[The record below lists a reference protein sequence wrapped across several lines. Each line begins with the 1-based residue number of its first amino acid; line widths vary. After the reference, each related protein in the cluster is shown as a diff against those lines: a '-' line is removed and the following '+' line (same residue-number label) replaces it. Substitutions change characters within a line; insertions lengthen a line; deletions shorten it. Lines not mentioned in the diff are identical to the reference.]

1 MEVVSV
7 KVKVG
12 INGYG
17 TIGKRV
23 AYAITKQ
30 DDMTLIGVTKTK
42 PDFEAYRAKELGIP
56 VYAASEEFLPR
67 FEKVGFEVAGTL
79 EDLLQKVDVIV
90 DATPGG
96 MGAKNKPIYEK
107 YGVKAVFQGGEKAD
121 VAEVS
126 FVAQANYE
134 KALGKSYV
142 RVVSCNTTGL
152 TRTLSA
158 IQEYIDYVY
167 AVMIRRAADPNDIK
181 RGPINAIKPTVEVP
195 SHHGPDVQTVIP
207 INIETTAFVV
217 PTTIM
222 HVHSIM
228 VELKKPITRE
238 DVIDIF
244 ENTTR
249 VLLFE
254 KAKGFESTAQLI
266 EFARDLHREWNNL
279 YEIAVWKES
288 INVKGNRLFYIQAV
302 HQESDVVPENI
313 DAIRAMFE
321 LADKWESIEKTNKSL
336 GILK

>member
-1 MEVVSV
+1 M

-23 AYAITKQ
+23 AYAVSKQ
-30 DDMTLIGVTKTK
+30 DDMKLTGVTKTK
-42 PDFEAYRAKELGIP
+42 PDFEAYRAGELGIP

-67 FEKVGFEVAGTL
+67 FEKAGFEVAGTL
-79 EDLLQKVDVIV
+79 EDLLKKVDVIV

-96 MGAKNKPIYEK
+96 MGARNKELYEAH
-107 YGVKAVFQGGEKAD
+107 GVKAVFQGGEKAS

-134 KALGKSYV
+134 SALGKDYV

-152 TRTLSA
+152 TRTLNA
-158 IQEYIDYVY
+158 IKDYIDYVY
-167 AVMIRRAADPNDIK
+167 AVMIRRAADPNDIR
-181 RGPINAIKPTVEVP
+181 RGPVNAIKPSVEVP
-195 SHHGPDVQTVIP
+195 SHHGPDVQTILP
-207 INIETTAFVV
+207 INIETSAFIV
-217 PTTIM
+217 PTTLM
-222 HVHSIM
+222 HVHSVM
-228 VELKKPITRE
+228 VELRKPLTRE

-244 ENTTR
+244 EDTTR

-254 KAKGFESTAQLI
+254 EGRGFSSTAQLI

-288 INVKGNRLFYIQAV
+288 INVRGKRLFYIQAV

-321 LADKWESIEKTNKSL
+321 LADKWGSIRKTNKSL

>member
-1 MEVVSV
+1 M

-30 DDMTLIGVTKTK
+30 DDMALIGVTKTK

-67 FEKVGFEVAGTL
+67 FEKAGFEVAGTL

-222 HVHSIM
+222 HVHSVM

-254 KAKGFESTAQLI
+254 KEKGFDSTAQLI

-321 LADKWESIEKTNKSL
+321 LADKWKSIKKTNKSL

>member
-1 MEVVSV
+1 M

-23 AYAITKQ
+23 AYAVTKQ
-30 DDMTLIGVTKTK
+30 DDMELIGVTKTK

-56 VYAASEEFLPR
+56 VYAASNDFLPR
-67 FEKVGFEVAGTL
+67 FEKANFEVAGTI
-79 EDLLQKVDVIV
+79 EDLLNGVDIII

-96 MGAKNKPIYEK
+96 MGEKNKTLYENA
-107 YGVKAVFQGGEKAD
+107 GVKAIFQGGEKANI
-121 VAEVS
+121 VEAS

-134 KALGKSYV
+134 NALGKNYV

-152 TRTLSA
+152 TRTLNA
-158 IQEYIDYVY
+158 IKEYIEYVY

-181 RGPINAIKPTVEVP
+181 RGPINAIKPSVEVP

-222 HVHSIM
+222 HVHSVM
-228 VELKKPITRE
+228 VELKKPLTKE

-254 KAKGFESTAQLI
+254 KKKGFDSTAQLI

-288 INVKGNRLFYIQAV
+288 INIKGNRLFYIQAV
-302 HQESDVVPENI
+302 HQESDVVPENV
-313 DAIRAMFE
+313 DAIRAMFKM
-321 LADKWESIEKTNKSL
+321 ADKWESIKKTNKSL

>member
-1 MEVVSV
+1 M

-23 AYAITKQ
+23 AYAVSKQ
-30 DDMTLIGVTKTK
+30 DDMKLIGVTKTK

-67 FEKVGFEVAGTL
+67 FERAGFEVAGTL
-79 EDLLQKVDVIV
+79 SELLKEVDVIV
-90 DATPGG
+90 DATPGR
-96 MGAKNKPIYEK
+96 MGEKNKALYEK
-107 YGVKAVFQGGEKAD
+107 AGVKAIFQGGEKAS

-134 KALGKSYV
+134 KALGKDYV

-152 TRTLSA
+152 TRTLNA
-158 IQEYIDYVY
+158 IKDYIDYVY

-181 RGPINAIKPTVEVP
+181 RGPINAIKPSVEVP

-207 INIETTAFVV
+207 INIETMAFVV
-217 PTTIM
+217 PTTLM

-228 VELKKPITRE
+228 VELKKPVE
-238 DVIDIF
+238 AKDVIEVF

-249 VLLFE
+249 VFLFE
-254 KAKGFESTAQLI
+254 KEKGFDSTAQLI
-266 EFARDLHREWNNL
+266 EFARDMHREWNNL

-288 INVKGNRLFYIQAV
+288 ISVKGNRLFYIQAV

-321 LADKWESIEKTNKSL
+321 LADKWESIKKTNKSL

>member
-1 MEVVSV
+1 M

-12 INGYG
+12 VNGYG

-23 AYAITKQ
+23 AYAVMRQK
-30 DDMTLIGVTKTK
+30 DMRLMGVTKTK

-67 FEKVGFEVAGTL
+67 FEKAGFEVAGTL
-79 EDLLQKVDVIV
+79 GDLLEEVDVVI

-96 MGAKNKPIYEK
+96 MGAKNRPLYEK
-107 YGVKAVFQGGEKAD
+107 AGVKAVFEGGEKAST
-121 VAEVS
+121 AEVS

-134 KALGKSYV
+134 KALGRDYV

-152 TRTLSA
+152 TRTLNA
-158 IQEYIDYVY
+158 IKDYIDYAY
-167 AVMIRRAADPNDIK
+167 AVMIRRAADPDDSR
-181 RGPINAIKPTVEVP
+181 RGPVNAIKPTVEVP

-207 INIETTAFVV
+207 VNIETTAFVV
-217 PTTIM
+217 PTTLM
-222 HVHSIM
+222 HVHSVM
-228 VELKKPITRE
+228 VELKEPLTRE

-244 ENTTR
+244 EDTTR

-254 KAKGFESTAQLI
+254 KERGFESTAQLI

-288 INVKGNRLFYIQAV
+288 ISVKGNRLFYIQAV
-302 HQESDVVPENI
+302 HQESDVVPENV

-321 LADKWESIEKTNKSL
+321 MAGKWESIKKTNKSL

>member
-1 MEVVSV
+1 MA

-23 AYAITKQ
+23 AYAVTRQ
-30 DDMTLIGVTKTK
+30 DDMKLIGVTKTR
-42 PDFEAYRAKELGIP
+42 PDFGAYRARELGIP
-56 VYAASEEFLPR
+56 VYAASEDFLPR
-67 FEKVGFEVAGTL
+67 FEKAGFEVAGTL
-79 EDLLQKVDVIV
+79 NDLLEKVDVIV

-96 MGAKNKPIYEK
+96 MGAKNKPLYEK
-107 YGVKAVFQGGEKAD
+107 AGVKAVFQGGEKAS

-134 KALGKSYV
+134 KALGKDYV

-167 AVMIRRAADPNDIK
+167 AVMIRRAADPNDTK
-181 RGPINAIKPTVEVP
+181 RGPINAITPSVTVP

-207 INIETTAFVV
+207 INIETSAFVV
-217 PTTIM
+217 PTTLM

-228 VELKKPITRE
+228 VELKKPITE
-238 DVIDIF
+238 KDVLDIF

-254 KAKGFESTAQLI
+254 KEKGFESTAQII

-288 INVKGNRLFYIQAV
+288 ISVRGNRLFYIQAV

-321 LADKWESIEKTNKSL
+321 MAEKWESIRKTNKSL

>member
-1 MEVVSV
+1 M

-30 DDMTLIGVTKTK
+30 DDMELMGVTKTK

-56 VYAASEEFLPR
+56 VYAASEEFLQR
-67 FEKVGFEVAGTL
+67 FEKAGFEVAGTL
-79 EDLLQKVDVIV
+79 EDLLQRVDVII

-96 MGAKNKPIYEK
+96 MGAKNRPIYKK

-121 VAEVS
+121 VAEAS

-134 KALGKSYV
+134 KALGKSYI

-228 VELKKPITRE
+228 VELKKPITKE

-254 KAKGFESTAQLI
+254 KEKGFESTAQLI
-266 EFARDLHREWNNL
+266 EFARNLHREWNNL

-321 LADKWESIEKTNKSL
+321 LADRWESIKKTNKSL

>member
-1 MEVVSV
+1 M
-7 KVKVG
+7 KVRVG
-12 INGYG
+12 VNGYG

-23 AYAITKQ
+23 AYAVSKQ
-30 DDMTLIGVTKTK
+30 DDMELIGVTKTK
-42 PDFEAYRAKELGIP
+42 PDFEAYRAEELGIP
-56 VYAASEEFLPR
+56 VYAAGEDFLPR
-67 FEKVGFEVAGTL
+67 FERAGFEVAGTL
-79 EDLLQKVDVIV
+79 EDLLKEVDVIV

-96 MGAKNKPIYEK
+96 MGAKNKVLYK
-107 YGVKAVFQGGEKAD
+107 KAGVKAIFEGGEKAST
-121 VAEVS
+121 AEVS

-134 KALGKSYV
+134 KALGKDYV

-158 IQEYIDYVY
+158 IQKYIDYVY
-167 AVMIRRAADPNDIK
+167 AVMIRRAADPNDVK
-181 RGPINAIKPTVEVP
+181 RGPVNAITPSVTVP
-195 SHHGPDVQTVIP
+195 SHHGPDVQTVVP
-207 INIETTAFVV
+207 INIETSAFVV
-217 PTTIM
+217 PTTLM
-222 HVHSIM
+222 HVHSVM
-228 VELKKPITRE
+228 VELKKPVTE
-238 DVIDIF
+238 KDVIEVF

-254 KAKGFESTAQLI
+254 KEKGFEGTAQLI

-288 INVKGNRLFYIQAV
+288 ISVRGNRLFYIQAV

-321 LADKWESIEKTNKSL
+321 MAEKWESIRKTNRSL

>member
-1 MEVVSV
+1 M

-12 INGYG
+12 VNGYG

-23 AYAITKQ
+23 AYAVMKQ
-30 DDMTLIGVTKTK
+30 DDMELIGVTKTK

-67 FEKVGFEVAGTL
+67 FEKAGFEVEGTL
-79 EDLLQKVDVIV
+79 NDLLEKVDVIV

-96 MGAKNKPIYEK
+96 MGAKNKPLYEK
-107 YGVKAVFQGGEKAD
+107 AGVKAVFQGGEKAD

-134 KALGKSYV
+134 KALGKDYV

-152 TRTLSA
+152 VRTLSA

-181 RGPINAIKPTVEVP
+181 RGPINAIKPSVTVP

-207 INIETTAFVV
+207 INIETSAFVV

-228 VELKKPITRE
+228 VELKKPIE
-238 DVIDIF
+238 AKDVINIF
-244 ENTTR
+244 ESTTR

-254 KAKGFESTAQLI
+254 KEKGFESTAQLI

-288 INVKGNRLFYIQAV
+288 VSVRNGRLFYIQAV
-302 HQESDVVPENI
+302 HQESDVIPENI

-321 LADKWESIEKTNKSL
+321 LADKWESIRKTNKSL

>member
-1 MEVVSV
+1 M

-23 AYAITKQ
+23 AYAVAKQ
-30 DDMTLIGVTKTK
+30 DDMKLIGVTKTK

-56 VYAASEEFLPR
+56 VYAASNDFLPR
-67 FEKVGFEVAGTL
+67 FENANFEVAGTI
-79 EDLLQKVDVIV
+79 EDLLNDVDIII

-96 MGAKNKPIYEK
+96 MGEKNKTLYEK
-107 YGVKAVFQGGEKAD
+107 AGVKAIFQGGEKANL
-121 VAEVS
+121 AEAS

-134 KALGKSYV
+134 NALGKNYV

-152 TRTLSA
+152 TRTLNA
-158 IQEYIDYVY
+158 IKEYIEYVY

-181 RGPINAIKPTVEVP
+181 RGPVNAIKPSVEVP

-222 HVHSIM
+222 HVHSVM
-228 VELKKPITRE
+228 VELKKPPTKE

-254 KAKGFESTAQLI
+254 KKKGFDSTAQLI

-288 INVKGNRLFYIQAV
+288 INIKGNRLFYIQAV

-321 LADKWESIEKTNKSL
+321 MADKWESIKKTNKSL

>member
-1 MEVVSV
+1 M

-23 AYAITKQ
+23 AYAVTKQ
-30 DDMTLIGVTKTK
+30 DDMKLIGVTKTK
-42 PDFEAYRAKELGIP
+42 PDFEAYRARELGIP
-56 VYAASEEFLPR
+56 VYAASEEFLLK
-67 FEKVGFEVAGTL
+67 FERAGFEVAGTL
-79 EDLLQKVDVIV
+79 SDLLEKVDVIV

-96 MGAKNKPIYEK
+96 MGAKSKELYEK
-107 YGVKAVFQGGEKAD
+107 AGVKAIFQGGEKAST
-121 VAEVS
+121 AEVS

-134 KALGKSYV
+134 KALGKDYV

-158 IQEYIDYVY
+158 IQDYIDYVY
-167 AVMIRRAADPNDIK
+167 AVMIRRAADPNDAR
-181 RGPINAIKPTVEVP
+181 RGPVNAITPSVTVP

-207 INIETTAFVV
+207 INIETSAFVV
-217 PTTIM
+217 PTTLM

-228 VELKKPITRE
+228 VELKKPLE
-238 DVIDIF
+238 AKDVVEVF

-254 KAKGFESTAQLI
+254 KEKGFDSTAQLI

-279 YEIAVWKES
+279 YEIVVWKES
-288 INVKGNRLFYIQAV
+288 VSVRGNRLFYIQAV

-321 LADKWESIEKTNKSL
+321 LADKWESIKKTNESL

>member
-1 MEVVSV
+1 M

-23 AYAITKQ
+23 AYAVMKQ
-30 DDMTLIGVTKTK
+30 DDMELIGVTKTK

-67 FEKVGFEVAGTL
+67 FEKAGFEVEGTL
-79 EDLLQKVDVIV
+79 NDLLEKVDVIV

-96 MGAKNKPIYEK
+96 MGAKNKPLYEK
-107 YGVKAVFQGGEKAD
+107 AGVKAVFQGGEKAD

-134 KALGKSYV
+134 EALGKDYV

-152 TRTLSA
+152 VRTLSA

-181 RGPINAIKPTVEVP
+181 RGPINAIKPTVMVP

-207 INIETTAFVV
+207 INIETSAFVV

-228 VELKKPITRE
+228 VELKKPLKPE
-238 DVIDIF
+238 DVINIF
-244 ENTTR
+244 ESTTR

-254 KAKGFESTAQLI
+254 KEKGFESTAQII

-288 INVKGNRLFYIQAV
+288 ISVKGNRLFYIQAV
-302 HQESDVVPENI
+302 HQESDVIPENI

-321 LADKWESIEKTNKSL
+321 LAEKWESIRKTNKSL

>member
-1 MEVVSV
+1 MVRVN
-7 KVKVG
+7 VG

-23 AYAITKQ
+23 AYAVTEQ
-30 DDMTLIGVTKTK
+30 DDMKLIGVTKTK
-42 PDFEAYRAKELGIP
+42 PDFEAYRAKEFGIP
-56 VYAASEEFLPR
+56 VYAASEEFLLR
-67 FEKVGFEVAGTL
+67 FEKAGFEVEGTL
-79 EDLLQKVDVIV
+79 EDLLEKVDVIV

-96 MGAKNKPIYEK
+96 MGAKNKELYEK
-107 YGVKAVFQGGEKAD
+107 TGVKAVFQGGEKVS

-134 KALGKSYV
+134 KAIGKDYV

-152 TRTLSA
+152 ARTLSA
-158 IQEYIDYVY
+158 IQEYINYVY
-167 AVMIRRAADPNDIK
+167 AVMIRRAADSNDIK
-181 RGPINAIKPTVEVP
+181 RGPINAITPSVTVP

-207 INIETTAFVV
+207 INIETSAFVV
-217 PTTIM
+217 PTTLM
-222 HVHSIM
+222 HVHSVM
-228 VELKKPITRE
+228 VELKRPVEAKDI
-238 DVIDIF
+238 VDIF

-254 KAKGFESTAQLI
+254 KEKGFESTAQLI

-279 YEIAVWKES
+279 YEIAVWRES
-288 INVKGNRLFYIQAV
+288 ISVRGNRFFYIQAV
-302 HQESDVVPENI
+302 HQESNVVPENI

-321 LADKWESIEKTNKSL
+321 LTDRWESIKKTNESL

>member
-1 MEVVSV
+1 M

-12 INGYG
+12 VNGYG

-23 AYAITKQ
+23 AYAITRQ
-30 DDMTLIGVTKTK
+30 DDMKLIGVTKTK
-42 PDFEAYRAKELGIP
+42 PDFEAYHARDLGIP

-67 FEKVGFEVAGTL
+67 FEKAGFEVVGTL
-79 EDLLQKVDVIV
+79 SDLLNEVDVIV

-96 MGAKNKPIYEK
+96 MGLRNRVLYEK
-107 YGVKAVFQGGEKAD
+107 AGVKAVFQGGEKAST
-121 VAEVS
+121 AEIS

-134 KALGKSYV
+134 KALGKDYV

-158 IQEYIDYVY
+158 IQDYIDYVY
-167 AVMIRRAADPNDIK
+167 AVMIRRAADPNDTK
-181 RGPINAIKPTVEVP
+181 RGPINAITPSVTVP

-207 INIETTAFVV
+207 INIETSAFVV
-217 PTTIM
+217 PTTLM

-228 VELKKPITRE
+228 IELKKPVEAKDI
-238 DVIDIF
+238 VDIF

-254 KAKGFESTAQLI
+254 KEKGFDSTAQLI

-288 INVKGNRLFYIQAV
+288 ISVRGNRLFYIQAV

-321 LADKWESIEKTNKSL
+321 MAEKWDSIKKTNKSL

>member
-1 MEVVSV
+1 M
-7 KVKVG
+7 KIKVG

-23 AYAITKQ
+23 AYAVTKQ
-30 DDMTLIGVTKTK
+30 DDMELIGVTKTK

-67 FEKVGFEVAGTL
+67 FEKAGFEVEGTL
-79 EDLLQKVDVIV
+79 NDLLEKVDIIV

-96 MGAKNKPIYEK
+96 MGEKNKQLYEK
-107 YGVKAVFQGGEKAD
+107 AGVKAIFQGGEKAE
-121 VAEVS
+121 VAQVS

-134 KALGKSYV
+134 AALGKDYV

-152 TRTLSA
+152 VRTLNA
-158 IQEYIDYVY
+158 IKDYVDYVY

-181 RGPINAIKPTVEVP
+181 RGPINAIKPSVTIP
-195 SHHGPDVQTVIP
+195 SHHGSDVQTVIP
-207 INIETTAFVV
+207 INIETSAFVV

-228 VELKKPITRE
+228 VELKKPLTRE

-254 KAKGFESTAQLI
+254 KEKGFESTAQLI

-302 HQESDVVPENI
+302 HQESDVIPENI

-321 LADKWESIEKTNKSL
+321 IAEKWESIKKTNKSL

>member
-1 MEVVSV
+1 M

-12 INGYG
+12 VNGYG

-23 AYAITKQ
+23 AYAVSRQ
-30 DDMTLIGVTKTK
+30 DDMKLIGVTKTK
-42 PDFEAYRAKELGIP
+42 PDFEAYRSRELGIP
-56 VYAASEEFLPR
+56 IYAASVEFLPR
-67 FEKVGFEVAGTL
+67 FEKVGFEASGTL
-79 EDLLQKVDVIV
+79 EDLLNKVDVIV

-96 MGAKNKPIYEK
+96 MGVKNKVLYEK
-107 YGVKAVFQGGEKAD
+107 AGVKAVFEGGEKAST
-121 VAEVS
+121 AEVS

-134 KALGKSYV
+134 KAIGKDYV

-158 IQEYIDYVY
+158 LQEYIDYAY
-167 AVMIRRAADPNDIK
+167 AVMIRRAADPNDSK
-181 RGPINAIKPTVEVP
+181 RGPINAITPSVIVP
-195 SHHGPDVQTVIP
+195 SHHGPDVQTVLP
-207 INIETTAFVV
+207 INIETSAFIV
-217 PTTIM
+217 PTTLM

-228 VELKKPITRE
+228 IELKKPLTE
-238 DVIDIF
+238 KDVIDIF

-254 KAKGFESTAQLI
+254 KEKGFDSTAQII

-288 INVKGNRLFYIQAV
+288 INIRGNRLFYIQAV
-302 HQESDVVPENI
+302 HQESDVVPENV

-321 LADKWESIEKTNKSL
+321 LADKWGSIRKTNMSL

>member
-1 MEVVSV
+1 M
-7 KVKVG
+7 KIKVG

-23 AYAITKQ
+23 AYAVSKQ
-30 DDMTLIGVTKTK
+30 ADMELVGVAKTK
-42 PDFEAYRAKELGIP
+42 PDFEAYRAKEVGIP
-56 VYAASEEFLPR
+56 VYAASPDFVPR
-67 FEKVGFEVAGTL
+67 FEKVGFEIVGTL
-79 EDLLQKVDVIV
+79 EDLLGKVDVIV

-96 MGAKNKPIYEK
+96 MGEKNKALYEK
-107 YGVKAVFQGGEKAD
+107 AGVKAIFQGGEKAD

-134 KALGKSYV
+134 KALGKDYV

-152 TRTLSA
+152 TRTLNA
-158 IQEYIDYVY
+158 IKEYIDYVY
-167 AVMIRRAADPNDIK
+167 AVMIRRATDPNDIK
-181 RGPINAIKPTVEVP
+181 RGPVNAIKPSVEVP

-207 INIETTAFVV
+207 INIETMAFIV
-217 PTTIM
+217 PTTLM
-222 HVHSIM
+222 HVHSVM
-228 VELKKPITRE
+228 VELKKPLTRE
-238 DVIDIF
+238 DVIEIF

-254 KAKGFESTAQLI
+254 KEKGFDSTAQLI

-279 YEIAVWKES
+279 YEIGVWKES

-321 LADKWESIEKTNKSL
+321 LADKWDSIKKTNKSL

>member
-1 MEVVSV
+1 M

-23 AYAITKQ
+23 AYAVSKQ
-30 DDMTLIGVTKTK
+30 DDMKLTGVTKTK
-42 PDFEAYRAKELGIP
+42 PDFEAYRAGELGIP

-67 FEKVGFEVAGTL
+67 FEKAGFEVAGTL
-79 EDLLQKVDVIV
+79 EDLLEKVDVIV

-96 MGAKNKPIYEK
+96 MGARNKELYEAH
-107 YGVKAVFQGGEKAD
+107 GVKAVFQGGEKAS

-134 KALGKSYV
+134 SALGKDYV

-152 TRTLSA
+152 TRTLNA
-158 IQEYIDYVY
+158 IKDYIDYVY
-167 AVMIRRAADPNDIK
+167 AVMIRRAADPNDIR
-181 RGPINAIKPTVEVP
+181 RGPVNAIKPSVEVP
-195 SHHGPDVQTVIP
+195 SHHGPDVQTILP
-207 INIETTAFVV
+207 INIETSAFIV
-217 PTTIM
+217 PTTLM
-222 HVHSIM
+222 HVHSVM
-228 VELKKPITRE
+228 VELRKPLTRE

-244 ENTTR
+244 EDTTR

-254 KAKGFESTAQLI
+254 EGRGFSSTAQLI

-288 INVKGNRLFYIQAV
+288 INVRGKRLFYIQAV

-321 LADKWESIEKTNKSL
+321 LADKWGSIRKTNKSL

>member
-1 MEVVSV
+1 M

-23 AYAITKQ
+23 AYAVTKQ
-30 DDMTLIGVTKTK
+30 DDMELIGVTKTK

-56 VYAASEEFLPR
+56 VYAASNDFLPR
-67 FEKVGFEVAGTL
+67 FEKANFEVAGTI
-79 EDLLQKVDVIV
+79 EDLLNDVDIII

-96 MGAKNKPIYEK
+96 MGEKNKTLYENA
-107 YGVKAVFQGGEKAD
+107 GVKAIFQGGEKANI
-121 VAEVS
+121 VEAS

-134 KALGKSYV
+134 NALGKNYV

-152 TRTLSA
+152 TRTLNA
-158 IQEYIDYVY
+158 IKEYIEYVY

-181 RGPINAIKPTVEVP
+181 RGPINAIKPSVEVP

-222 HVHSIM
+222 HVHSVM
-228 VELKKPITRE
+228 VELKKPLTKE

-254 KAKGFESTAQLI
+254 KKKGFDSTAQLI

-288 INVKGNRLFYIQAV
+288 INIKGNRLFYIQAV

-321 LADKWESIEKTNKSL
+321 MADKWESIKKTNKSL

>member
-1 MEVVSV
+1 M

-23 AYAITKQ
+23 AYAVSKQ
-30 DDMTLIGVTKTK
+30 DDMKLIGVTKTK

-67 FEKVGFEVAGTL
+67 FERAGFEVAGTL
-79 EDLLQKVDVIV
+79 SDLLKEVDVIV
-90 DATPGG
+90 DATPGR
-96 MGAKNKPIYEK
+96 MGEKNKALYEK
-107 YGVKAVFQGGEKAD
+107 AGVKAIFQGGEKAS

-134 KALGKSYV
+134 KALGKDYV

-152 TRTLSA
+152 TRTLNA
-158 IQEYIDYVY
+158 IKDYIDYVY

-181 RGPINAIKPTVEVP
+181 RGPINAIKPSVEVP

-207 INIETTAFVV
+207 INIETMAFVV
-217 PTTIM
+217 PTTLM

-228 VELKKPITRE
+228 VELKKPVE
-238 DVIDIF
+238 AKDVIEVF

-254 KAKGFESTAQLI
+254 KEKGFDSTAQLI
-266 EFARDLHREWNNL
+266 EFARDMHREWNNL

-321 LADKWESIEKTNKSL
+321 LADKWESIKKTNKSL

>member
-1 MEVVSV
+1 M
-7 KVKVG
+7 KVRVG
-12 INGYG
+12 VNGYG

-23 AYAITKQ
+23 AYAVSKQ
-30 DDMTLIGVTKTK
+30 DDMKLIGVTKTK
-42 PDFEAYRAKELGIP
+42 PDFEAYRAKALGIS
-56 VYAASEEFLPR
+56 VYAASADFLPR
-67 FEKVGFEVAGTL
+67 FEKVDFEVAGTL
-79 EDLLQKVDVIV
+79 GDLLEKVDVIV

-96 MGAKNKPIYEK
+96 MGAKNKALYEK
-107 YGVKAVFQGGEKAD
+107 AGVKAVFEGGENAST
-121 VAEVS
+121 AQVS

-134 KALGKSYV
+134 KALGKDYV

-152 TRTLSA
+152 SRTLSSL
-158 IQEYIDYVY
+158 QDYIDYVY
-167 AVMIRRAADPNDIK
+167 AVMIRRAADPNDSK
-181 RGPINAIKPTVEVP
+181 RGPVNAITPSVTVP

-207 INIETTAFVV
+207 INIETSAFIV
-217 PTTIM
+217 PTTLM

-228 VELKKPITRE
+228 IELKKPVTE
-238 DVIDIF
+238 KDVIEVF

-254 KAKGFESTAQLI
+254 KEKGFEGTAQLI

-288 INVKGNRLFYIQAV
+288 ISVRGNRLFYIQAV
-302 HQESDVVPENI
+302 HQESDVVPENV

-321 LADKWESIEKTNKSL
+321 MAEKWESIRKTNRSL

>member
-1 MEVVSV
+1 MR
-7 KVKVG
+7 VKVG
-12 INGYG
+12 VNGYG

-23 AYAITKQ
+23 AYAVMKQ
-30 DDMTLIGVTKTK
+30 EDMKLIGVTKTK

-67 FEKVGFEVAGTL
+67 FERAGFEVAGTL
-79 EDLLQKVDVIV
+79 KDLLSEVDVIV

-96 MGAKNKPIYEK
+96 MGAKNKTLYEK
-107 YGVKAVFQGGEKAD
+107 AGVKAIFQGGEKAST
-121 VAEVS
+121 AEVS

-134 KALGKSYV
+134 KALGKDYV

-158 IQEYIDYVY
+158 IGEYIDYVY
-167 AVMIRRAADPNDIK
+167 AVMIRRAADPNDTK
-181 RGPINAIKPTVEVP
+181 RGPINAITPSVTVP

-207 INIETTAFVV
+207 INIETSAFVV
-217 PTTIM
+217 PTTLM
-222 HVHSIM
+222 HVHSVM
-228 VELKKPITRE
+228 VELKKPVE
-238 DVIDIF
+238 AKDVVEVF

-254 KAKGFESTAQLI
+254 KERGFEGTAQLI

-288 INVKGNRLFYIQAV
+288 INVRGNRLFYIQAV

-321 LADKWESIEKTNKSL
+321 LAEKWESIRKTNESL

>member
-1 MEVVSV
+1 M

-23 AYAITKQ
+23 AYAVMRQ
-30 DDMTLIGVTKTK
+30 DDMKLMGVTKTR

-56 VYAASEEFLPR
+56 VYAASEEFLLR
-67 FEKVGFEVAGTL
+67 FEKADFDVVGTL
-79 EDLLQKVDVIV
+79 GDLLEKVDVIV

-96 MGAKNKPIYEK
+96 MGARNKALYEK
-107 YGVKAVFQGGEKAD
+107 TGVKAIFQGGEKATT
-121 VAEVS
+121 AEVS

-134 KALGKSYV
+134 KALGKDYV

-158 IQEYIDYVY
+158 IQEYVDHVY
-167 AVMIRRAADPNDIK
+167 AVMIRRAADPNDTR
-181 RGPINAIKPTVEVP
+181 RGPVNAITPGVTVP

-207 INIETTAFVV
+207 INIETSAFIV
-217 PTTIM
+217 PTTLM

-228 VELKKPITRE
+228 VDLKKPVEAKDI
-238 DVIDIF
+238 IDIF
-244 ENTTR
+244 EDTTR

-254 KAKGFESTAQLI
+254 KEKGFESTAQLI

-279 YEIAVWKES
+279 YEIAVWRES
-288 INVKGNRLFYIQAV
+288 VNVRGNRLFYIQAV

-321 LADKWESIEKTNKSL
+321 MAEKWDSIRRTNESL
-336 GILK
+336 GIVG

>member
-1 MEVVSV
+1 M

-30 DDMTLIGVTKTK
+30 DDMELVGVTKTK

-56 VYAASEEFLPR
+56 VYAASEEFLQR

-79 EDLLQKVDVIV
+79 EDLLQRVDVIV

-181 RGPINAIKPTVEVP
+181 RGPINAIKPSVEVP

-228 VELKKPITRE
+228 VELKKPITKE

-254 KAKGFESTAQLI
+254 KEKGFDSTAQLI

-279 YEIAVWKES
+279 YEIAIWKES

-321 LADKWESIEKTNKSL
+321 LADRWESIKKTNKSL

>member
-1 MEVVSV
+1 M

-23 AYAITKQ
+23 AYAVSKQ
-30 DDMTLIGVTKTK
+30 DDMKLIGVTKTK

-67 FEKVGFEVAGTL
+67 FERAGFEVAGTL
-79 EDLLQKVDVIV
+79 SELLKEVDVIV
-90 DATPGG
+90 DATPGR
-96 MGAKNKPIYEK
+96 MGEKNKALYEK
-107 YGVKAVFQGGEKAD
+107 AGVKAIFQGGEKAS

-134 KALGKSYV
+134 KALGKDYV

-152 TRTLSA
+152 TRTLNA
-158 IQEYIDYVY
+158 IKDYIDYVY

-181 RGPINAIKPTVEVP
+181 RGPINAIKPSVEVP

-207 INIETTAFVV
+207 INIETMAFVV
-217 PTTIM
+217 PTTLM

-228 VELKKPITRE
+228 VELKKPVE
-238 DVIDIF
+238 AKDVIEVF

-254 KAKGFESTAQLI
+254 KEKGFDSTAQLI
-266 EFARDLHREWNNL
+266 EFARDMHREWNNL

-288 INVKGNRLFYIQAV
+288 ISVKGNRLFYIQAV

-321 LADKWESIEKTNKSL
+321 LADKWESIKKTNKSL

>member
-1 MEVVSV
+1 MR
-7 KVKVG
+7 VKVG

-23 AYAITKQ
+23 AYAVLKQ
-30 DDMTLIGVTKTK
+30 DDMELIGVTKTK
-42 PDFEAYRAKELGIP
+42 PDYEASRAKEMGIP
-56 VYAASEEFLPR
+56 VYSASPEFLPE
-67 FEKVGFEVAGTL
+67 FEKKGFEVAGTL
-79 EDLLQKVDVIV
+79 EDLLEKVDVIV

-96 MGAKNKPIYEK
+96 IGAKNKALYEK
-107 YGVKAVFQGGEKAD
+107 HGVRAIFQGGEKAD
-121 VAEVS
+121 IAEVS

-134 KALGKSYV
+134 EALGKRYV

-152 TRTLSA
+152 VRTLSA
-158 IQEYIDYVY
+158 LREYIDYVY

-181 RGPINAIKPTVEVP
+181 RGPVNAIKPSVEVP
-195 SHHGPDVQTVIP
+195 SHHGPDVQRVIP

-222 HVHSIM
+222 HVHSVMI
-228 VELKKPITRE
+228 ELKRPITKE
-238 DVIDIF
+238 DVIEIF

-254 KAKGFESTAQLI
+254 ERKGFKSTAQLI

-288 INVKGNRLFYIQAV
+288 INIKGNRLFYIQAV

-321 LADKWESIEKTNKSL
+321 LAEKWESIGKTNKSL

>member
-1 MEVVSV
+1 M

-23 AYAITKQ
+23 AYAVTKQ
-30 DDMTLIGVTKTK
+30 DDMELIGVTKTK

-56 VYAASEEFLPR
+56 VYAASNDFLPR
-67 FEKVGFEVAGTL
+67 FEKANFEVAGTL
-79 EDLLQKVDVIV
+79 EDLLNEIDIII
-90 DATPGG
+90 DTTPGG
-96 MGAKNKPIYEK
+96 MGEKNKTLYENV
-107 YGVKAVFQGGEKAD
+107 GVKAIFQGGEKAN
-121 VAEVS
+121 VAETS

-134 KALGKSYV
+134 NAIRKNYV

-152 TRTLSA
+152 TRTLNA
-158 IQEYIDYVY
+158 IKEYIEYVY

-181 RGPINAIKPTVEVP
+181 RGPINAIKPSVEVP

-222 HVHSIM
+222 HVHSVM
-228 VELKKPITRE
+228 VELKKPLTKE

-254 KAKGFESTAQLI
+254 KKKGFDSTAQLI

-288 INVKGNRLFYIQAV
+288 INIKGNRLFYIQAV
-302 HQESDVVPENI
+302 HQESDVVPENV

-321 LADKWESIEKTNKSL
+321 MADKWESIKKTNKSL

>member
-1 MEVVSV
+1 M
-7 KVKVG
+7 KVRVG
-12 INGYG
+12 VNGYG

-23 AYAITKQ
+23 AYAVSRQ
-30 DDMTLIGVTKTK
+30 DDMELIGVTKTK

-56 VYAASEEFLPR
+56 VYAASEDFLPR
-67 FEKVGFEVAGTL
+67 FEKAGFEVEGTL
-79 EDLLQKVDVIV
+79 NDLLERVDAVV

-96 MGAKNKPIYEK
+96 MGAKNKAIYEK
-107 YGVKAVFQGGEKAD
+107 AGVKAVFEGGEKAST
-121 VAEVS
+121 AEVS

-134 KALGKSYV
+134 KALGKDYI

-152 TRTLSA
+152 SRTLSA
-158 IQEYIDYVY
+158 LQEYIDYAY
-167 AVMIRRAADPNDIK
+167 AVMIRRAADPNDSK
-181 RGPINAIKPTVEVP
+181 RGPVNAIVPTVEVP

-207 INIETTAFVV
+207 INIETSAFVV
-217 PTTIM
+217 PTTLM

-228 VELKKPITRE
+228 IELKKPVTER

-254 KAKGFESTAQLI
+254 KEKGFESTAQLI
-266 EFARDLHREWNNL
+266 EFARNLHREWNNL

-288 INVKGNRLFYIQAV
+288 ISVRGNRLFYIQAV
-302 HQESDVVPENI
+302 HQESDVVPENV

-321 LADKWESIEKTNKSL
+321 LAEKWESIRKTNRSL

>member
-1 MEVVSV
+1 M

-23 AYAITKQ
+23 AYAVSKQ
-30 DDMTLIGVTKTK
+30 DDMKLIGVTKTK

-67 FEKVGFEVAGTL
+67 FERAGFEVAGTL
-79 EDLLQKVDVIV
+79 SDLLKEVDVIV

-96 MGAKNKPIYEK
+96 MGEKNKALYEK
-107 YGVKAVFQGGEKAD
+107 AGVKAIFQGGEKAS

-134 KALGKSYV
+134 KALGKDYV

-152 TRTLSA
+152 TRTLNA
-158 IQEYIDYVY
+158 IKDYIDYVY

-181 RGPINAIKPTVEVP
+181 RGPINAIKPSVEVP

-207 INIETTAFVV
+207 INIETMAFVV
-217 PTTIM
+217 PTTLM

-228 VELKKPITRE
+228 VELKKPVE
-238 DVIDIF
+238 AKDVIEVF

-249 VLLFE
+249 VFLFE
-254 KAKGFESTAQLI
+254 KEKGFDSTAQLI
-266 EFARDLHREWNNL
+266 EFARDMHREWNNL

-321 LADKWESIEKTNKSL
+321 LADKWESIKKTNKSL